1 MGQLYITVRDW
12 MIALPLGKVELLI
25 YAFVYDLTA
34 KGKFYDGSTEY
45 LASLL
50 SCSVQMVRR
59 ALNSLAAEG
68 LITAS
73 KGIGRQRAYTACEP
87 PKRETT
93 VSREGKLQFPEKE
106 TTVSQKGNHS
116 FPKGKPEFP
125 EKETTVSRPFYKN
138 NSSDNTSD
146 NSSDN
151 TSDSRPT
158 REDVETFCREK
169 GLAHVDRDAFFS
181 HYETRDWRTER
192 GPVKDWRRLLARW
205 DEEAKRKAEKD
216 GGRSYAVTREAVEA
230 LQGLPDRKIETKLPF

>member
-106 TTVSQKGNHS
+106 TTVS
-116 FPKGKPEFP
+116 
-125 EKETTVSRPFYKN
+125 RPFYKN
-138 NSSDNTSD
+138 NSSDNTSDNSSDNTSDNSSD